1 MKKSRLKRQQLGSK
15 AVGTLPPSPQDLAEM
30 IENRL
35 IQSPSKVL
43 PMFFQSS
50 SKVLSKFSQSSP
62 KVLPKSSQ
70 GPPKVNPKS
79 SQNPPKVLPKSSQS
93 RPKVLPKSS
102 QSHSLVRT
110 CPPPPDFL
118 TFLRPWAEL
127 IAEEPLAEKRSLV
140 LIKIKKVFSHQPRRQ
155 VKEHWAVMYDALY
168 GNVVKIVHCFIW
180 DGSICDK
187 YSHAGTFYFAHD
199 CIFVFYQ
206 KARSTRILTFCKY
219 FNQSELW
226 LFFHCVLVLYTQ

>member
-79 SQNPPKVLPKSSQS
+79 SQNPPKVVPKSSQS
-93 RPKVLPKSS
+93 SPKVLPKSFFS
-102 QSHSLVRT
+102 KNLPTSSRFSNFPTALGRAYSRRTPCWEEVSCLNQDQESFLPPTKKAGERALSSNVRCTLWKCSENSSL
-110 CPPPPDFL
+110 L
-118 TFLRPWAEL
+118 
-127 IAEEPLAEKRSLV
+127 
-140 LIKIKKVFSHQPRRQ
+140 HMRRLNM
-155 VKEHWAVMYDALY
+155 W
-168 GNVVKIVHCFIW
+168 
-180 DGSICDK
+180 
-187 YSHAGTFYFAHD
+187 
-199 CIFVFYQ
+199 
-206 KARSTRILTFCKY
+206 
-219 FNQSELW
+219 
-226 LFFHCVLVLYTQ
+226 